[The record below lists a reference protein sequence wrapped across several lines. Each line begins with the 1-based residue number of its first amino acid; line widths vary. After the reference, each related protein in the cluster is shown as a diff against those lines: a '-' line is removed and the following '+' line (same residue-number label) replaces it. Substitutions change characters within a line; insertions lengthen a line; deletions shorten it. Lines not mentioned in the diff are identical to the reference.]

1 MKPSAIWLGLRVG
14 LWLCALPLR
23 LHWYGL
29 PGLLARLTPQGE
41 LVPSQRGL
49 DVDSVA
55 WVTGCVCRRRLF
67 HSRLFPRLF
76 LRLAPYAVLS
86 RLGYPAI
93 IHVGLAKDGGVL
105 HGHSWVTVH
114 GRGGR
119 QALRGGPNGL
129 GDLQA
134 PGQGGPAIPRGR
146 LWHTPRRDHAR
157 HAADRLRADL
167 AGCSADHP
175 L

>member
-1 MKPSAIWLGLRVG
+1 MKPLAIWLGLRVG

-67 HSRLFPRLF
+67 HSGVFAQPPKKVYSRR
-76 LRLAPYAVLS
+76 RVLS
-86 RLGYPAI
+86 KLDFCPF
-93 IHVGLAKDGGVL
+93 
-105 HGHSWVTVH
+105 
-114 GRGGR
+114 
-119 QALRGGPNGL
+119 
-129 GDLQA
+129 
-134 PGQGGPAIPRGR
+134 
-146 LWHTPRRDHAR
+146 
-157 HAADRLRADL
+157 
-167 AGCSADHP
+167 
-175 L
+175 